1 MNAWLITWE
10 GTNSSIADEN
20 RIVAILSSRKSVSKV
35 ADFVELLYLR
45 STSSAQEMACLAN
58 RPKKI
63 PYKVAKVQLINN
75 IPHGDR
81 IICGHNPFLY
91 ARKVTNL
98 QIKIDPKENI
108 EILKWKEP
116 SIFKW
121 KEKSRLEIEVAKEGE
136 IRELWKSLMNPLSNE
151 LKFLSNP
158 E

>member
-1 MNAWLITWE
+1 
-10 GTNSSIADEN
+10 
-20 RIVAILSSRKSVSKV
+20 
-35 ADFVELLYLR
+35 
-45 STSSAQEMACLAN
+45 MACLAN

-63 PYKVAKVQLINN
+63 PYKVDKVQLINN

-81 IICGHNPFLY
+81 ITCGHNPFLY

-108 EILKWKEP
+108 EILKWKE
-116 SIFKW
+116 
-121 KEKSRLEIEVAKEGE
+121 KSRREIEVAKEGE
-136 IRELWKSLMNPLSNE
+136 IRELWRSLINPLSNE